1 MSLDNFFDTN
11 ESVELIKRRRL
22 QLIVHSAIYYEFNDN
37 IISDHQYDDWT
48 EELVKLH
55 KKNPSYSDRFDQYF
69 KDWNGETGFHFPR
82 DEEILTRAG
91 RILKQHSLIRQR
103 EINYEK

>member
-1 MSLDNFFDTN
+1 MSLDAFFDTN
-11 ESVELIKRRRL
+11 ETVELIKRRRL

-55 KKNPSYSDRFDQYF
+55 KENPNYSDRFDQYF
-69 KDWNGETGFHFPR
+69 KDWNGETGFHFPK
-82 DEEILTRAG
+82 DEEIMTRAG
-91 RILKQHSLIRQR
+91 RVMEEYYLRLQR
-103 EINYEK
+103 A